1 MKEGNIIREN
11 INMTQSKKRAYC
23 YACYADF
30 EYDWKAWARHQI
42 ENKKDKGHKKN
53 QVFAA
58 KILTNVRALNAKK
71 DLPGRTP
78 LTDEQKEAKTSTIR
92 PTSGMFKIVRTYC
105 PQCHVLDIKKLE
117 VEFIEDMHTWKH
129 NDNFVVLCETHYAR

>member
-1 MKEGNIIREN
+1 
-11 INMTQSKKRAYC
+11 MTQSKKRAYC

-71 DLPGRTP
+71 ELPVRTP

-92 PTSGMFKIVRTYC
+92 PTSGDFKRVQTMC
-105 PQCHVLDIKKLE
+105 PQCSRFSEDKLE
-117 VEFIEDMHTWKH
+117 VEYVVDDKVHAWQRGNYFMRLCVNHRSEK
-129 NDNFVVLCETHYAR
+129 NDF